1 MGSSPA
7 HVLYPLDTKEKK
19 MDDCTC
25 STDFNCCDCGG
36 VNCGC
41 AYCFSCNACDVCNP
55 TDNDDEGRP

>member
-1 MGSSPA
+1 
-7 HVLYPLDTKEKK
+7 